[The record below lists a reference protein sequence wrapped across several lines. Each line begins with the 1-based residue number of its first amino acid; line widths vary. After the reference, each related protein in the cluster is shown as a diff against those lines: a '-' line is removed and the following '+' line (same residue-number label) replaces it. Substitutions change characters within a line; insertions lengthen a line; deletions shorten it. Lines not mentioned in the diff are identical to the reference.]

1 MINNYAIILAGG
13 IGSRFWPI
21 SKVAVPKQFID
32 FKGDGETLIQKTF
45 FRLKKIIPV
54 KNIFIS
60 TNDLYK
66 NLVLDQL
73 SEVDKSQIIIEP
85 KKRNTAPSILYA
97 SLKIN
102 KINTEARVIVCP
114 SDHLITNIS
123 SFVSS
128 VKLGLD
134 YVSKSN
140 KLLTFGVKP
149 SKPETGFGYIMFG
162 KQNKKIYDVIKFVE
176 KPNKKYAKQY
186 FKSDRY
192 FWNSG
197 IFLWKVSDIID
208 AFKKYQPKMYIKI
221 SDGFKYLNTH
231 RELNFIKKVYPKIEN
246 ISIDYAIMEKSSNC
260 SVLKVDFKWND
271 FGTWS
276 SIFEEIKFD
285 KLKNKVIG
293 ERKFLKESSGN
304 LIFNKTKK
312 LVVLDQIDNL
322 SIILTD
328 NVLLIYPKGNDQ
340 ELKNTVEK
348 IKIKFKNKFT

>member
-1 MINNYAIILAGG
+1 
-13 IGSRFWPI
+13 
-21 SKVAVPKQFID
+21 
-32 FKGDGETLIQKTF
+32 
-45 FRLKKIIPV
+45 
-54 KNIFIS
+54 
-60 TNDLYK
+60 
-66 NLVLDQL
+66 
-73 SEVDKSQIIIEP
+73 
-85 KKRNTAPSILYA
+85 
-97 SLKIN
+97 
-102 KINTEARVIVCP
+102 
-114 SDHLITNIS
+114 
-123 SFVSS
+123 
-128 VKLGLD
+128 
-134 YVSKSN
+134 
-140 KLLTFGVKP
+140 
-149 SKPETGFGYIMFG
+149 
-162 KQNKKIYDVIKFVE
+162 
-176 KPNKKYAKQY
+176 
-186 FKSDRY
+186 
-192 FWNSG
+192 
-197 IFLWKVSDIID
+197 
-208 AFKKYQPKMYIKI
+208 MYIKI